1 MIAIYQKGNF
11 TIVSTN
17 TKDDKKVIF
26 EDRIDQNEVI
36 VDCKKLKN
44 NVIGVITKNIEILYF
59 IKYVSDQ

>member
-11 TIVSTN
+11 SIVSTN
-17 TKDDKKVIF
+17 IKDDKKVIF